1 MQKATTHIVKRGESL
16 SVIASRYG
24 KTTAQ
29 LVAYNNLSNTT
40 LSVGQ
45 KIAIPGA
52 GNAASN
58 TQTVVVKTPV
68 VHTVV
73 RGEYLS
79 AIAKKYN
86 KSIKQLTSYNKL
98 TSTTLRVGQ
107 RLKIPGAYTETTKT
121 RVVEK
126 KVAPKAPAPEIKP
139 QIKSQIYT
147 VKSGD
152 SLSVIAEK
160 YATNITHL
168 KQANNL
174 KSSGVFVGQ
183 KLKVPGGQ
191 VQAEPERLHV
201 VKKGEFLSVIAKKYG
216 TSTSTLKSYNN
227 LKSTSLRV
235 GQKIK
240 IPGAGS
246 SNYQAPVVK
255 VEVPTE
261 HKVER
266 GESLSV
272 IAQRYDRS
280 AQQFQ
285 AYNQLSST
293 RLSVGQ
299 VLKIPSENYSAPVRP
314 STHTVEKGQ
323 SLSVIASRYG
333 VSTQQLKQFNGLRSN
348 SLNIGQRLKI
358 PTASAQKTQ
367 HKVRSGESL
376 SVIAQRYGTTT
387 SAIIS
392 TNNLRSK
399 SLAVGQVLTIPV
411 S

>member
-1 MQKATTHIVKRGESL
+1 
-16 SVIASRYG
+16 
-24 KTTAQ
+24 
-29 LVAYNNLSNTT
+29 
-40 LSVGQ
+40 
-45 KIAIPGA
+45 
-52 GNAASN
+52 
-58 TQTVVVKTPV
+58 
-68 VHTVV
+68 
-73 RGEYLS
+73 
-79 AIAKKYN
+79 
-86 KSIKQLTSYNKL
+86 
-98 TSTTLRVGQ
+98 
-107 RLKIPGAYTETTKT
+107 
-121 RVVEK
+121 VEK